1 MSPMTG
7 RFNAQSF
14 DHVAVMIERL
24 LPIAGRVVPRQ
35 KRLDWAKEWQAELWH
50 QRHGDRRVWR
60 ERGALHDAV
69 SLAYG
74 LLADAAW
81 LRADWARETVRGS
94 AYSCLWALGA
104 YCLLCAAMERV
115 IEGSWYS
122 FFRVLS
128 AHFFG
133 GFVFVAAPAIFAAVA
148 TYPLRPLRC
157 NRQHPGAR
165 GLLSTRAK
173 WNLFLAAKG
182 VLTLAL
188 GFLVSMVA
196 TEPARLLVGR
206 YSDWVELAL
215 YALVVTAGMRWAL
228 LNQEQRCQRCL
239 RMLSQPTRVGNPS
252 HNFLEWSGTELVCAD
267 GHGLLH
273 VPEMQGSWCWYDLWV
288 ELDLEFDSGWGGM
301 FGS

>member
-7 RFNAQSF
+7 RFNSQSL
-14 DHVAVMIERL
+14 DPIGVMIERL
-24 LPIAGRVVPRQ
+24 LPIAGRVVPQQ
-35 KRLDWAKEWQAELWH
+35 KRQDWVKEWQAELWH

-60 ERGALHDAV
+60 ERGMMHDAA
-69 SLAYG
+69 SLVYG
-74 LLADAAW
+74 LVADAAW
-81 LRADWARETVRGS
+81 LRVDRGREMVLGS
-94 AYSCLWALGA
+94 AYSCLWVLAA
-104 YCLLCAAMERV
+104 YGLLCAAMERAA
-115 IEGSWYS
+115 EDSWHS
-122 FFRVLS
+122 FFHVLT

-157 NRQHPGAR
+157 NRQHPGAK
-165 GLLSTRAK
+165 GFLSTRAK
-173 WNLFLAAKG
+173 WNLFLGAKV

-188 GFLVSMVA
+188 GFLASLAA
-196 TEPARLLVGR
+196 TGPARMLVGR
-206 YSDWVELAL
+206 YSDWVELGL
-215 YALVVTAGMRWAL
+215 YALAVTVGLRWAL
-228 LNQEQRCQRCL
+228 LNQEQRCQKCL

-288 ELDLEFDSGWGGM
+288 ERDLEFDLE
-301 FGS
+301 F